1 MLLFHTVPSMLVH
14 ALCLRYL
21 RNRLAADEL
30 RREVPLVGRLCLR
43 LDTAGRERGYGAQT
57 CLLMPLNRSVDP
69 HVQLFSARVKTID
82 DRGLLVIGKEEVW
95 RRKSC
100 TVYPQALWAWIVDPH
115 QLKPKRPDSIDAEE
129 DALTMQE
136 ILRGK

>member
-1 MLLFHTVPSMLVH
+1 MIVK

-21 RNRLAADEL
+21 GNRLTVDEL
-30 RREVPLVGRLCLR
+30 RQEVPMVGRLCLR
-43 LDTAGRERGYGAQT
+43 FDTAGRERGYGAQT
-57 CLLMPLNRSVDP
+57 CLLMPLNKSVDP

-100 TVYPQALWAWIVDPH
+100 TVYPQAVWAWTVDPDE
-115 QLKPKRPDSIDAEE
+115 LKPKPPDPIDAEE

-136 ILRGK
+136 LLRGP